1 MIFWTV
7 MYTEIYL
14 LTKSIWP
21 IVLMHTTEDAL
32 VNPHIF
38 EGYIQVAQGKEF
50 LVSPT
55 AGIITTFLYLIVGLL
70 LRKKTTNEKNFAINF
85 NNYYGSLKRVMDFL
99 RRSNVQKQGEWVA
112 EKYNSAG
119 LSVMYKQLLIK

>member
-1 MIFWTV
+1 

-70 LRKKTTNEKNFAINF
+70 LRI
-85 NNYYGSLKRVMDFL
+85 KR
-99 RRSNVQKQGEWVA
+99 K
-112 EKYNSAG
+112 
-119 LSVMYKQLLIK
+119 KQLMRRTSQSTLITIMDH

>member
-32 VNPHIF
+32 VNPLIF
-38 EGYIQVAQGKEF
+38 KDISK
-50 LVSPT
+50 
-55 AGIITTFLYLIVGLL
+55 
-70 LRKKTTNEKNFAINF
+70 LRKGRNFLF
-85 NNYYGSLKRVMDFL
+85 PQQQGS
-99 RRSNVQKQGEWVA
+99 
-112 EKYNSAG
+112 
-119 LSVMYKQLLIK
+119 